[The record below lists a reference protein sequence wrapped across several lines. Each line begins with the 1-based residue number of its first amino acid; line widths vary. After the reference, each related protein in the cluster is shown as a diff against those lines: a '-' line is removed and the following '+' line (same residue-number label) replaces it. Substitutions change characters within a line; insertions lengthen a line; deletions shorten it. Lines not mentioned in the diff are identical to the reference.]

1 MTALHADQLID
12 GYLARLRVAA
22 ADLPA
27 SVRDELIDDM
37 RAHITEARAR
47 ESDETDAT
55 ILNILDR
62 LGEPEA
68 VVTEAARRPDVFGS
82 GQPSGRPEP
91 YRPGILEIA
100 ALVLLPF
107 LWPVGV
113 VLLWISPAW
122 KIRDKVVGTVLPPGG
137 YPGLLYLGLF
147 LGHAVGGH
155 TSGGACVASGDSS
168 GVVTQVCSGSGS
180 GPNIVDIVGTVLS
193 IAFLIVLWLLPVIT
207 AAYLGIRLRWGR
219 GQHAAATA

>member
-1 MTALHADQLID
+1 MTAPHADQLID
-12 GYLARLRVAA
+12 GYLARLRLAA
-22 ADLPA
+22 TDLPP

-37 RAHITEARAR
+37 RAHVTEARAR
-47 ESDETDAT
+47 ESEETDAT

-82 GQPSGRPEP
+82 GQPSERPES

-147 LGHAVGGH
+147 LGHAVAGH
-155 TSGGACVASGDSS
+155 TSACVASGDSS
-168 GVVTQVCSGSGS
+168 GVVTQVCSG
-180 GPNIVDIVGTVLS
+180 PNIVDTVGTVLS
-193 IAFLIVLWLLPVIT
+193 VAFVIVLWLLPVIT

-219 GQHAAATA
+219 GRRVAATA